1 MLRNYTLSQGHCLA
15 LASAISLI
23 DNKRINRIFLDNNG
37 VTGKQ
42 FAEILRGLQS
52 VPDLK
57 SVCYRQNQLTQESIQ
72 ALRPFFLRWV
82 PYQLQELRLVDVKI
96 SPQNCEALIEALSLR
111 ESDLSK
117 LALVNCN
124 QTDRSFEKLIRYI
137 AKNKTLRELDLSWCE
152 VRPTQ
157 FQKLFQV
164 LASNRQLTHLTL
176 EYDCVLVEEKQ

>member
-1 MLRNYTLSQGHCLA
+1 
-15 LASAISLI
+15 
-23 DNKRINRIFLDNNG
+23 
-37 VTGKQ
+37 
-42 FAEILRGLQS
+42 
-52 VPDLK
+52 
-57 SVCYRQNQLTQESIQ
+57 
-72 ALRPFFLRWV
+72 
-82 PYQLQELRLVDVKI
+82 VDVKI

-124 QTDRSFEKLIRYI
+124 QTDRSFEKLTRYI
-137 AKNKTLRELDLSWCE
+137 ATNKTLRELDLSWCE